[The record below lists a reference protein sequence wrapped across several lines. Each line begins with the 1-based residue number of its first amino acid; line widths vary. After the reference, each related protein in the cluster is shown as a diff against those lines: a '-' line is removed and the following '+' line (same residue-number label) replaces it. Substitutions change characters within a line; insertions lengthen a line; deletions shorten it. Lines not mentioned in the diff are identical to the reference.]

1 MGKFE
6 KDKNQPILP
15 WVNEFYKRV
24 FPGVERCS
32 AVTGVELQT
41 AGIDKILRFKRGSLR
56 QSITIDEK
64 IRYSFYND
72 ILLEEYSNYE
82 RRTPGWLIKNN
93 TLCDYISY
101 IFKDQE
107 IVYLFEYKKLKESWD
122 RNYEYWLEKRGRKF
136 GKTQDRFGNVLY
148 RTSNIPVPLAELN
161 IEYITNQ
168 TEPI

>member
-1 MGKFE
+1 MGRFE

-15 WVNEFYKRV
+15 WVNKFYKNV
-24 FPGVERCS
+24 FGVERCS
-32 AVTGVELQT
+32 AVVNADLQE
-41 AGIDKILRFKRGSLR
+41 AGIDKILRFKKGSLR
-56 QSITIDEK
+56 QSITVDEK
-64 IRYSFYND
+64 IRYRFYND

-82 RRTPGWLIKNN
+82 ERTPGWLIKNN

-101 IFKDQE
+101 IFKNQK

-122 RNYEYWLEKRGRKF
+122 RNYQHWLEKYGRKF
-136 GKTQDRFGNVLY
+136 GKTTDRFGNVLY

-161 IEYITNQ
+161 VDITNQ

>member
-1 MGKFE
+1 MGRFE

-15 WVNEFYKRV
+15 WVNKFYKNV

-32 AVTGVELQT
+32 AVSSADLQK
-41 AGIDKILRFKRGSLR
+41 AGIDKILRFKKGSLR

-82 RRTPGWLIKNN
+82 ERTPSWLIKNN

-101 IFKDQE
+101 IFKNQK

-122 RNYEYWLEKRGRKF
+122 SNYKHWLEKYGRKF
-136 GKTQDRFGNVLY
+136 GKTKDRFGNVLY

-161 IEYITNQ
+161 MECITNQ
-168 TEPI
+168 TEPL